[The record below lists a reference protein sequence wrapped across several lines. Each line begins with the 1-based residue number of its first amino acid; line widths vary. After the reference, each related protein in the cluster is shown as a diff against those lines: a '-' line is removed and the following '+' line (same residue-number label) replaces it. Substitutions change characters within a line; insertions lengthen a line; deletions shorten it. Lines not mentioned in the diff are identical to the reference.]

1 MKYLKTIAVASV
13 ALGLAACGGD
23 DDKKDSAS
31 AEGQAFVRVLHAS
44 ADAPAVDVLIN
55 GQAALSNVSFQQGSG
70 YIGLPEGSTEV
81 EIRVSGTD
89 TIAFSTDL
97 NLLDEGYYSVIA
109 INDVANL
116 DLKVIDDTATFTDG
130 DADVRVVHAAT
141 AAADVDIFVTAPD
154 AVLGT
159 PTLNAV
165 QFEADAVLEGVAA
178 GDYQVQI
185 AVDASDELVYDSGSL
200 AVSSDIAAV
209 AVNST
214 KGKSPVS
221 LLIWTASGVIPVLD
235 NSTELR
241 IVHAVDDIDV
251 DVFAGG
257 ELLIDTFTYKS
268 VEGYLTLKP
277 GTLSVAIAASG
288 SGIGNAL
295 ANLSGDLT
303 LERGESYTVIAA
315 GDDGAVTDASLI
327 VLTDRREAS
336 ESENADVRL
345 VHGSSASAAD
355 PVDIYVYA
363 NGTTQPSE
371 ATAADVE
378 LGQDTG
384 YLTLAPN
391 DYTIDIAANNTT
403 TPAISG
409 LTDVTFEAGQV
420 KTAIAIGDGSGL
432 EALLLNDGRDQG
444 AM

>member
-1 MKYLKTIAVASV
+1 MKHIKVIALLA
-13 ALGLAACGGD
+13 ATFGLAACGGD
-23 DDKKDSAS
+23 DDSNNSSAD
-31 AEGQAFVRVLHAS
+31 GQAFVRVLHAS
-44 ADAPAVDVLIN
+44 ADAPAVDILIN
-55 GQAALSNVSFQQGSG
+55 GQAALSNVSFQEGSG

-81 EIRVSGTD
+81 GIRVSGTE
-89 TIAFSTDL
+89 TIAFSAELDL
-97 NLLDEGYYSVIA
+97 MAEGYYSVIA

-116 DLKVIDDTATFTDG
+116 DLKVIDDTASFTDG

-141 AAADVDIFVTAPD
+141 AAPDVDIFVTAPD
-154 AVLGT
+154 AELSA

-165 QFEADAVLEGVAA
+165 PFEADAVLEGVAA

-185 AVDASDELVYDSGSL
+185 AIDETDDLVYDSGSL

-209 AVNST
+209 AVNSQ

-221 LLIWTASGVIPVLD
+221 LLIWTTGGVIPVLD
-235 NSTELR
+235 DSAEVR

-257 ELLIDTFTYKS
+257 ELLIEAFSYKS
-268 VEGYLTLKP
+268 VEDYLTVSS
-277 GTLSVAIAASG
+277 GTLSVAIAATG
-288 SGIGNAL
+288 QGVENAL
-295 ANLSGDLT
+295 ANLSGDLS

-336 ESENADVRL
+336 DSANVDVRL
-345 VHGSSASAAD
+345 VHGSSAAAAD
-355 PVDIYVYA
+355 PVDIYVYES
-363 NGTTQPSE
+363 GTTQPAA

-391 DYTIDIAANNTT
+391 DYAIDIAADGTT

-409 LTDVTFEAGQV
+409 LTDVTLGAGEV

-432 EALLLNDGRDQG
+432 DALLLDDSRN
-444 AM
+444 